1 MRHDRRADDPDGEV
15 DRARAVQ
22 VRDQP
27 VRRPARRRSDL
38 HGLVQ
43 EAEHDQAEQPRD
55 GELEPPEAVSL
66 QLEERERDGAGQ
78 EPGGQERYVEEEVE
92 PQRRAQELGNVGRH
106 RHRLGLQPEPP
117 GDRARIVLAAELRQ
131 VAVGDHP

>member
-1 MRHDRRADDPDGEV
+1 M
-15 DRARAVQ
+15 
-22 VRDQP
+22 
-27 VRRPARRRSDL
+27 
-38 HGLVQ
+38 
-43 EAEHDQAEQPRD
+43 
-55 GELEPPEAVSL
+55 SL

-78 EPGGQERYVEEEVE
+78 EAGGQERYVEEEVE